1 MGRPGV
7 GGQVRGPVTSQR
19 RSGIIRN
26 NLYVSRSISEVSG
39 SRGPL
44 LDTFLRYLIPNIGL
58 EPTTRFAHHQDNLT
72 FRISDL
78 ITCLCFLNV
87 WLNKIKSSSWPRS
100 NLTSRP
106 PLSTTDKRETTLQ
119 LSVSPSYCVPLS
131 SSTYNTNKTQY
142 FRLRLYDS
150 DFSALSAL

>member
-1 MGRPGV
+1 MWGCGETRG
-7 GGQVRGPVTSQR
+7 RGPVTSQR

-44 LDTFLRYLIPNIGL
+44 LYTFLRYLIPNILIKLITRTTMKWRL
-58 EPTTRFAHHQDNLT
+58 EPTTRFAQHQDNLT

-87 WLNKIKSSSWPRS
+87 WLSRVNLILMAEVWPAALRCPPQIKGR
-100 NLTSRP
+100 RP
-106 PLSTTDKRETTLQ
+106 
-119 LSVSPSYCVPLS
+119 
-131 SSTYNTNKTQY
+131 
-142 FRLRLYDS
+142 YDS
-150 DFSALSAL
+150 LSPLPIVFHSIPLNK